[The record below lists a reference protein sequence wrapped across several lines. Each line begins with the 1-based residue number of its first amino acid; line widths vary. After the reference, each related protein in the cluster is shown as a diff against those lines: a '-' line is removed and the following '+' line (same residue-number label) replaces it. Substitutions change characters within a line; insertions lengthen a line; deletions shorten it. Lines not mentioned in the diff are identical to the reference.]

1 MRMTRVYSESPLVA
15 EASMPLDDAAA
26 HHVSTVLR
34 MRQGDGIVLFHD
46 GVEAEAR
53 IEAIGRRGVQVIV
66 GECRVLSRES
76 PLSITLAQ
84 GVSRGE
90 RMDYTI
96 QKAVELGVAA
106 IAPIITARTTVRLD
120 EDRSEKR
127 LEHWRR
133 VIIGACEQSGRNRLP
148 VLHPIT
154 TLDAWL
160 SHPIDGLGLL
170 LRGDATA
177 GLQEPGPDTA
187 ITLLIGPEG
196 GLGADEV
203 AAAERVGYRPVRMGP
218 RILRTET
225 AALAA
230 IAALQALYG
239 DWR

>member
-1 MRMTRVYSESPLVA
+1 MHTTRVYSESPLVA
-15 EASMPLDDAAA
+15 GASMPLDDAAA

-46 GVEAEAR
+46 GVEADAR
-53 IEAIGRRGVQVIV
+53 IEAIGRRGVQVSV

-106 IAPIITARTTVRLD
+106 IAPIITGRTTVRLD
-120 EDRSEKR
+120 EERSEKR

-148 VLHPIT
+148 ALHPIT

-160 SHPIDGLGLL
+160 SRPIDGLGLL
-170 LRGDATA
+170 LRGDATG
-177 GLQEPGPDTA
+177 GLPERRLDTA

-196 GLGADEV
+196 GLGTDEV

>member
-1 MRMTRVYSESPLVA
+1 
-15 EASMPLDDAAA
+15 
-26 HHVSTVLR
+26 
-34 MRQGDGIVLFHD
+34 
-46 GVEAEAR
+46 
-53 IEAIGRRGVQVIV
+53 
-66 GECRVLSRES
+66 VLSRES

-106 IAPIITARTTVRLD
+106 IAPIITGRTTVRLD
-120 EDRSEKR
+120 EERSEKR

-148 VLHPIT
+148 ALHPIT

-160 SHPIDGLGLL
+160 SRPIDGLGLL
-170 LRGDATA
+170 LRGDATG
-177 GLQEPGPDTA
+177 GLPERRLDTA

-196 GLGADEV
+196 GLGTDEV